1 MTTENTHLNDLL
13 QIYDL
18 TALIKKPACY
28 QSQNPNCI
36 DNFSTNP
43 SALFKHSQTIETGLS
58 DHHGIILMIMRSGI
72 IKGPA
77 KTKIY
82 QSYKKVDNKCSVM
95 L

>member
-1 MTTENTHLNDLL
+1 MATENTHINDLL

-18 TALIKKPACY
+18 TTLMKKPACY

-36 DNFSTNP
+36 DHFKTSP

-58 DHHGIILMIMRSGI
+58 DHHGIVLMIMRSGI

-77 KTKIY
+77 KTKIS